1 VSEALKV
8 GDLSI
13 PDFIKILT
21 NATKR
26 ADNADPV
33 MGDLSVKDFLR
44 EMNAVTQS
52 QAFKGAQ
59 QEQMIAQQVMQDW
72 AGIRNILAIT
82 QPYRIESR
90 EDYERFVRDLG
101 ESVSGKARLVVAVA
115 LLQPDGSY
123 GAVR

>member
-1 VSEALKV
+1 MSEELKV

-13 PDFIKILT
+13 PDFIRILT

-26 ADNADPV
+26 PDNADPV
-33 MGDLSVKDFLR
+33 MGDLTVKDFMA
-44 EMNAVTQS
+44 EMNTVIQS
-52 QAFKGAQ
+52 KAFKGAQ
-59 QEQMIAQQVMQDW
+59 QEQLIAQQVMQDW

-82 QPYRIESR
+82 QPYRIESK

-101 ESVSGKARLVVAVA
+101 ESVNGKARLVVAVA

>member
-1 VSEALKV
+1 MSEELKV

-26 ADNADPV
+26 PDNADPV
-33 MGDLSVKDFLR
+33 MGDLSVKDFMR
-44 EMNAVTQS
+44 EMNAVIQS

-101 ESVSGKARLVVAVA
+101 ESVNGKARLVVAVA

-123 GAVR
+123 GAIR